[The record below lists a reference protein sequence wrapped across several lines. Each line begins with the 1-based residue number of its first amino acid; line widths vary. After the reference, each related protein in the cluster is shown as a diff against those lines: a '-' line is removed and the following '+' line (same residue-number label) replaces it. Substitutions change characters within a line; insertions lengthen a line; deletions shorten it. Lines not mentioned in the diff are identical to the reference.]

1 MLRGRAISKYAVV
14 AVACAISVLAFQAV
28 QAFAA
33 KNTRNFGGDYKV
45 IKVTEQGE
53 NVEVKLS
60 MVVINNSG
68 ADVKD
73 ASILLR
79 STLHPMPEPSLE
91 WEKEETPIKIAVL
104 HFNEHKIVPPIV
116 ATFTIPEAEF
126 ERWSQ
131 RGTGAASFTIDY
143 VDASGEQR
151 HERLDLAPLT

>member
-1 MLRGRAISKYAVV
+1 MQTRRAISKYVV
-14 AVACAISVLAFQAV
+14 IAVACAISMLAFELTHV
-28 QAFAA
+28 FAA
-33 KNTRNFGGDYKV
+33 SNTRNFGGDYKIV
-45 IKVTEQGE
+45 KVTDQGE

-79 STLHPMPEPSLE
+79 STLHPMPEPSLA

-116 ATFTIPEAEF
+116 ATFTIPKAEF

-143 VDASGEQR
+143 VDASGAQR
-151 HERLDLAPLT
+151 HELLALAPLA

>member
-1 MLRGRAISKYAVV
+1 MQTGRAISRFV
-14 AVACAISVLAFQAV
+14 AIAAACAISMLAFQAAHV
-28 QAFAA
+28 FAGR
-33 KNTRNFGGDYKV
+33 NTSNFGGDYKV
-45 IKVTEQGE
+45 IKVSEQGE

-79 STLHPMPEPSLE
+79 STLHPMPEPSLA
-91 WEKEETPIKIAVL
+91 WEKQETPIKIAVL

-116 ATFTIPEAEF
+116 ATFTIPKAEF
-126 ERWSQ
+126 ERWTQ